1 MSEIRANTISDTA
14 GTGPITLTKQSAA
27 KAWTLYNQATPA
39 ITNSFNTSSLTDT
52 SLGQGDLNWT
62 NAMSNNSY
70 VSVATAPV
78 ASVATPYSTAVMDDS
93 GQSDYRTAS
102 KWYFQC
108 VYTDASSSG
117 YFDGTVQSAS
127 IFGDLA

>member
-1 MSEIRANTISDTA
+1 LSEIRANTISA
-14 GTGPITLTKQSAA
+14 ANGTDPVTLTKQSAA
-27 KAWTLYNQATPA
+27 KAWALYNQATPA

-70 VSVATAPV
+70 AAFGTAPV
-78 ASVATPYSTAVMDDS
+78 ASVSTPYVTATMEDS
-93 GQSDYRTAS
+93 AQSDYRTAS
-102 KWYFQC
+102 RWYFQC
-108 VYTDASSSG
+108 VYSDKSLTG

-127 IFGDLA
+127 INGDLA

>member
-1 MSEIRANTISDTA
+1 MSTLNVSNITD
-14 GTGPITLTKQSAA
+14 GTTTVGTSYVVNGPA

-70 VSVATAPV
+70 AAFGTAPV
-78 ASVATPYSTAVMDDS
+78 ASVSTPYVTATMEDS
-93 GQSDYRTAS
+93 AQSDYRTAS

-108 VYTDASSSG
+108 VYTDSSLTG